1 MASYPAYKSLNLD
14 WPLDNVLRIT
24 MSRGR
29 VNAMDYDLHRD
40 IAQIWRII
48 DRDPE
53 ANAVIVT
60 GDGSYFSAGG
70 DFETD
75 SRLAND
81 YDFMIEMVKDA
92 REIVENMMVCNKPI
106 ISAINGPAAG
116 AGLAVALMAD
126 ISIMARSAKLVD
138 GHTRLGVGAGDHA
151 ALIWPLLTSMAKAKY
166 YLMTCDPLYGP
177 EAERIGLV
185 TECVEDERVMS
196 RALEVATR
204 LANGAPTAIR
214 WTKQTMNGWLRQAWP
229 IFEASLAYEML
240 GLFGPDLREGMSSH
254 VEKRPPRFKTSLT
267 SLNVPEQRR
276 S

>member
-1 MASYPAYKSLNLD
+1 MCCASPCRA
-14 WPLDNVLRIT
+14 
-24 MSRGR
+24 GR

-240 GLFGPDLREGMSSH
+240 GFFGPDLREGMSSH